1 MRITQVKAVPY
12 LKLQTTTPGW
22 KMALSQKVHDEESI
36 TYIKIATDRDLF
48 GIGVTNPGLMVKT
61 GDTTANIL
69 ELINNI
75 LGPSMV
81 GADPFDLEA
90 INLTI
95 DSLAGGAERAKAG
108 IDVALYDLMGKA
120 LGIPVGKLI
129 GGVVN
134 ERIRVTRL
142 MGMYPPKEMAQKTA
156 ALVAQG
162 FTALKLKVGTT
173 REEDVERVQRVRD
186 AVGPGVMIALDFNQ
200 ACTPKE
206 AIDRLNKMEPY
217 DVALVEQPVKETD
230 IKGMALVRRCVRPLV
245 MADESVNT
253 PAQALLVIEAEAA
266 DIISLKIA
274 KMGGILRTKKIAA
287 ICEAAEMDYLVG
299 TSPGSRLFGAA
310 NLHLASSL
318 RNLSLPCE
326 VGEFDRFV
334 NEPCEAPVVK
344 DGYAIAPLG
353 PGLGLQLDLNE
364 IGLAD

>member
-1 MRITQVKAVPY
+1 
-12 LKLQTTTPGW
+12 
-22 KMALSQKVHDEESI
+22 
-36 TYIKIATDRDLF
+36 
-48 GIGVTNPGLMVKT
+48 MVKT

-81 GADPFDLEA
+81 GAEPFDMEA
-90 INLTI
+90 INRTI

-108 IDVALYDLMGKA
+108 IDVALYDLAGKA
-120 LGIPVGKLI
+120 LGIPVSKLI

-142 MGMYPPKEMAQKTA
+142 MGMYPPKEMAQRTA
-156 ALVAQG
+156 ALVKQG

-186 AVGPGVMIALDFNQ
+186 AVGPAVMIALDFNQ

-217 DVALVEQPVKETD
+217 DVALVEQPVSEND
-230 IKGMALVRRCVRPLV
+230 IKGMAFVRRSVRPLV

-253 PAQALLVIEAEAA
+253 PAQALRVIEEQAA
-266 DIISLKIA
+266 DVISLKIA
-274 KMGGILRTKKIAA
+274 KMGGIFRTKKIAA
-287 ICEAAEMDYLVG
+287 MCEAADMDYLIG

-326 VGEFDRFV
+326 VGEFDRFL
-334 NEPCEAPVVK
+334 NDPCETPVIK
-344 DGYAIAPLG
+344 DGYGIAPSG
-353 PGLGLQLDLNE
+353 PGLGLKVDLQE
-364 IGLAD
+364 IGFEDSGSRR